1 MGIGNAGGVE
11 SVAQLTGVIVCSIVV
26 FGSDM
31 DVTYAMPLGIL
42 SGALAVF
49 FVAVAEGKQRV
60 NQGASGGIEFSAA
73 SSSWKLG

>member
-1 MGIGNAGGVE
+1 MPK
-11 SVAQLTGVIVCSIVV
+11 SVAQLTGIIVCGIVV

-49 FVAVAEGKQRV
+49 FVAVAEGRQAVKLRAFRW
-60 NQGASGGIEFSAA
+60 NGI
-73 SSSWKLG
+73 KRRL

>member
-1 MGIGNAGGVE
+1 MPK
-11 SVAQLTGVIVCSIVV
+11 SLAQLTGVIVCSIVI

-49 FVAVAEGKQRV
+49 FVAVAEGQE
-60 NQGASGGIEFSAA
+60 QA
-73 SSSWKLG
+73 KLGAFRRNGIKRRF

>member
-1 MGIGNAGGVE
+1 MPKSI
-11 SVAQLTGVIVCSIVV
+11 AQLTGVIVCGIVV

-49 FVAVAEGKQRV
+49 FVAVAEGKQAVKLRAFRR
-60 NQGASGGIEFSAA
+60 NGIQRR
-73 SSSWKLG
+73 L